1 MYPEAFYWIV
11 SRIILMTAHEHPHF
25 TDKETE
31 HREAKKLAQG
41 HAARWNQN
49 THSTFLPQT
58 LDRYLMT
65 FKNGLERVSEGP
77 TLSALPARLSRWP
90 CPLFPL
96 LGSLSL
102 LGAATC
108 GGRFQLRRVCRLLHA
123 RLIPAPPHSLGGNP
137 GPSAWSA
144 RPFAIGA
151 CLGSSPSLSPAPTL
165 TLTHNRAF
173 HAIIPSGGYHPPTGP
188 GFSSLQQS
196 CPWVLCLLLLS
207 CLDKAAW
214 AFMPTRG
221 HLLREASCAQPD

>member
-102 LGAATC
+102 LGAGRAVADSSS
-108 GGRFQLRRVCRLLHA
+108 GGSAASSMRVSSPRHPTAWEETPALLRGLQ
-123 RLIPAPPHSLGGNP
+123 
-137 GPSAWSA
+137 GPSRSA
-144 RPFAIGA
+144 
-151 CLGSSPSLSPAPTL
+151 PA
-165 TLTHNRAF
+165 
-173 HAIIPSGGYHPPTGP
+173 
-188 GFSSLQQS
+188 
-196 CPWVLCLLLLS
+196 
-207 CLDKAAW
+207 
-214 AFMPTRG
+214 
-221 HLLREASCAQPD
+221 